1 MQLGAATVLA
11 AVIGVAG
18 AAVASVEVADLSTP
32 SRPADSAAWCVAQAQ
47 GAEQPELEPRYEP
60 APLPPPK
67 SSYNSGYLFGMTRG
81 VAQST
86 LVPGLKVPLF
96 VITVPL
102 DIVFLPFAAIGGFFG

>member
-1 MQLGAATVLA
+1 MTYRRFAFAWIATAMFLTTALPAVGDSHTRGAEAI
-11 AVIGVAG
+11 VI
-18 AAVASVEVADLSTP
+18 
-32 SRPADSAAWCVAQAQ
+32 AQAH
-47 GAEQPELEPRYEP
+47 GTEPGELSPRYEP
-60 APLPPPK
+60 VPPEPK

-86 LVPGLKVPLF
+86 VHPAVKVPLF